1 MRWLT
6 GGFLFFLALGE
17 VRSETDIYQS
27 YAWFSFQNNANQ
39 SLLNQR
45 YDMLANTI
53 DPDLDGNVFGIF
65 DLNDSSNLLTLH
77 GAQAYVS
84 DTGPGYSS
92 GSWMYLAYR
101 IFEYNQ
107 TPGSFSRIGIG
118 YSGNYFNN
126 RIFTDAAQN
135 INLLSGL
142 EADKT
147 YRLQMYLYGR
157 SSMTG
162 GGSVGV
168 SDTNGGSYYTA
179 TFATPEPSSASLL
192 TFALSGLL
200 ALRRRKA

>member
-1 MRWLT
+1 MRWFPQILLVFLT
-6 GGFLFFLALGE
+6 LNQLRGD
-17 VRSETDIYQS
+17 TDIYQS
-27 YAWFSFQNNANQ
+27 SAWFSWQSNANP
-39 SLLNQR
+39 SLLHQR
-45 YDMLANTI
+45 YDMIANTS
-53 DPDLDGNVFGIF
+53 DPDLDGTIFGIF
-65 DLNDSSNLLTLH
+65 DLTDTSNLLTLH

-84 DTGPGYSS
+84 DAGPGYSS

-101 IFEYNQ
+101 VFEYNQ
-107 TPGSFSRIGIG
+107 TPGSFSQIGIG

-126 RIFTDAAQN
+126 RIFTDASQN
-135 INLLSGL
+135 IDLLSGL

-168 SDTNGGSYYTA
+168 SDSNHGAYYTA
-179 TFATPEPSSASLL
+179 TFATPEPSSANLL

-200 ALRRRKA
+200 ALRRRKS